1 MALLRKATLQDLD
14 TIEQLTEEAK
24 ALMIKDDNPQWD
36 HRYPLKTHFNT
47 DIESGSLFV
56 YDEDDVI
63 QGFIVIDQQAP
74 DWYDTLEWPVDKSQ
88 AYVIHR
94 LVASPQYRGT
104 AQALMTFAIALAKE
118 HNIDILLTDTF
129 SQNQRAQRLFDK
141 YGFIKTGEMTSTEFP
156 FDKGKPF
163 YAYYKKLTE

>member
-1 MALLRKATLQDLD
+1 M
-14 TIEQLTEEAK
+14 
-24 ALMIKDDNPQWD
+24 
-36 HRYPLKTHFNT
+36 
-47 DIESGSLFV
+47 
-56 YDEDDVI
+56 
-63 QGFIVIDQQAP
+63 
-74 DWYDTLEWPVDKSQ
+74 
-88 AYVIHR
+88 IHR

-141 YGFIKTGEMTSTEFP
+141 YGFIKIGEMTSTKFP